1 MKHVNPLVAAALA
14 LLSCLPVAAQN
25 AAAPAPSPSV
35 VERVEAA
42 VERGARAA
50 ASGVERGVSAA
61 ASGVARGARAAA
73 SGVERGAKAT
83 SEAVGKVVGTPAS
96 GAAK

>member
-50 ASGVERGVSAA
+50 ASGVERG
-61 ASGVARGARAAA
+61 ARAAA